1 MKLVVFLSEYAEQIL
16 AEWDK
21 FAKEKMP
28 PESDMSPSALRGHA
42 AELLAAIGQ
51 DIESVQ
57 SSKQQYIKSKGEKTE
72 SSRLDAVAVSH
83 GMARQNS
90 GFNLVDV
97 ASEYRALR
105 ASVLRLWVLQVK
117 EMTEDFTEDM
127 LRFNEAIDQA
137 LSQSIKAFSEQ
148 TAITRDTF
156 LAVLGHDLRNPL
168 HVITLTGAIINQMKD
183 APPSIHK
190 AGMRIVTSS
199 ARMSLMVNDLLEYG
213 RTQLG
218 GKLVIKRHVVDMGR
232 ICEDI
237 TQEARDAHPDH
248 EFVLHQS
255 GNLIGSFDEA
265 RLQQVFANLLD
276 NAAHYSV
283 CDKSID
289 MFVQGNTDAIAIKV
303 HNVGPIIP
311 SKSLQSIFEPL
322 VQLSKSKVQTEICRH
337 SAGLGLYIAREL
349 TQAHGGSI
357 RAESSPEI
365 GTIFS
370 VLLPRS
376 AGNRKPGHVA

>member
-1 MKLVVFLSEYAEQIL
+1 MKLVLFLSEYAEKIL
-16 AEWDK
+16 AEWDN
-21 FAKEKMP
+21 FAKEKAP
-28 PESDMSPSALRGHA
+28 PESDMSPLALRDHA
-42 AELLAAIGQ
+42 AELLAAIAE
-51 DIESVQ
+51 DIKSVQ
-57 SSKQQYIKSKGEKTE
+57 NARQPFVKSKGEKAK

-90 GFNLVDV
+90 GFSLIDV
-97 ASEYRALR
+97 ASEFRALR
-105 ASVLRLWVLQVK
+105 ATVLRLWVPQVK

-137 LSQSIKAFSEQ
+137 LSQSIKTFSEQ

-168 HVITLTGAIINQMKD
+168 HVIALTGAVINRMKD

-218 GKLVIKRHVVDMGR
+218 GRLVIKRHVVDMGR

-255 GNLIGSFDEA
+255 GNLIGPFDEA

-276 NAAHYSV
+276 NAAHYSANN
-283 CDKSID
+283 KPID
-289 MFVQGNTDAIAIKV
+289 MFVQGKPDAIAIKV
-303 HNVGPIIP
+303 HNVGPVIP

-322 VQLSKSKVQTEICRH
+322 VQLSESKAQSEITPH

-357 RAESSPEI
+357 RAESSPES
-365 GTIFS
+365 GTVFS

-376 AGNRKPGHVA
+376 VGNKKPGHVI